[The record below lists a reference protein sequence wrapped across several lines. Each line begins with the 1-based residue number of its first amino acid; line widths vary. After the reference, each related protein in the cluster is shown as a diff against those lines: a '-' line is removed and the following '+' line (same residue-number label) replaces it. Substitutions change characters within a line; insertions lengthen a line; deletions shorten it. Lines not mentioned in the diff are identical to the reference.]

1 MSLNLI
7 NTRILSDP
15 FEFFEPSSVE
25 EAINILD
32 KHKEHAA
39 ILAGGTDLLVRMK
52 QKRINPK
59 CLVNIKRIAELK
71 AIEQDENIVRIGA
84 TATMLEIQRNNL
96 VEKKLPILHEAIASV
111 GSVQIRN
118 MGTLGG
124 NLCRA
129 SPSGDSLPP
138 LLVLDAKVNLRDSK
152 GTRVVPLDEFFKGP
166 GRTVIKPNE
175 ILTEIHVPIPPSGT
189 GMSFLKIK
197 RAGMDLAKVNA
208 AALLTIKD
216 NVVQSC
222 GIALGAVAPTPIRIR
237 KAEASLIGKKATDEK
252 LAEAAQTASEEVRP
266 YAESHR
272 HKRSTAQ
279 YRIEVSAVLVGRALK
294 LARERSAGRKS
305 E

>member
-15 FEFFEPSSVE
+15 FEYFEPSSLE
-25 EAINILD
+25 EAIDILD

-39 ILAGGTDLLVRMK
+39 VLAGGTDLLVRMK

-59 CLVNIKRIAELK
+59 CLINIKRIAELK
-71 AIEQDENIVRIGA
+71 TIKQDESLLRIGA
-84 TATMLEIQRNNL
+84 TITMLEIQRSRL
-96 VEKKLPILHEAIASV
+96 VEEKLPILHEAIASV

-138 LLVLDAKVNLRDSK
+138 LLILDAKVNLRDST
-152 GTRVVPLDEFFKGP
+152 GARVVPLDEFFKGP
-166 GRTVIKPNE
+166 GKTSIKPSE
-175 ILTEIHVPIPPSGT
+175 ILTEIHVSIPPTGT
-189 GMSFLKIK
+189 GMSFMKIK

-208 AALLTIKD
+208 AASLTIK
-216 NVVQSC
+216 NNIVQSC
-222 GIALGAVAPTPIRIR
+222 GVAIGSVAPTPIRVK
-237 KAEASLIGKKATDEK
+237 KAEATLIGNKATDEK
-252 LAEAAQTASEEVRP
+252 IDEAALKASEEVRP

-272 HKRSTAQ
+272 HRRSTAQ
-279 YRIEVSAVLVGRALK
+279 YRIDVSRVLVRRTLM
-294 LARERSAGRKS
+294 LARERSSGRR
-305 E
+305 